1 MEKERIRGLCPKCGK
16 ELEIPGGLAE
26 FSCLYCGARLKPEDL
41 AGGNAAQNG
50 ENQSCED
57 PEDCFSRGVEGLLRA
72 VTAYPKIMNHMTRTE
87 FESFFE
93 RYARENRQA
102 VLDLD
107 RAAQGAYEETALRGA
122 REFQNGVER
131 YLDENR
137 KALTPRD
144 TQREDLKFALCLF
157 LVPVIR
163 QEKLGISEPLA
174 AALRQTWMEAYP
186 KSPFELTTY
195 EDLKAGFQRK
205 KLCFITTA
213 VTESLGKPDDCP
225 ELTAF
230 RAFRDGY
237 LMDCPD
243 GEELIREYYDTA
255 PGIVSAIS
263 LAGEPGTFRE
273 IWDRYLAPC
282 YEDILTG
289 RNERCKR
296 TYTEMVQALEKKYL
310 KL

>member
-1 MEKERIRGLCPKCGK
+1 MDNERIRGLCPKCGK
-16 ELEIPGGLAE
+16 ELEIPGELTE
-26 FSCLYCGARLKPEDL
+26 FSCLYCGARLKPEEL
-41 AGGNAAQNG
+41 APEKAERDMGCQ
-50 ENQSCED
+50 D
-57 PEDCFSRGVEGLLRA
+57 PEGCFRRGVEGLLRA
-72 VTAYPKIMNHMTRTE
+72 VTAYPKIMNHMTKSE
-87 FESFFE
+87 FTGFFE
-93 RYARENRQA
+93 RYAQENRQA

-107 RAAQGAYEETALRGA
+107 QAAQGAYEETARRGA
-122 REFQNGVER
+122 EKFQKGVEQ

-144 TQREDLKFALCLF
+144 TLREDVKFALCLF

-163 QEKLGISEPLA
+163 QEGLGISEPLA
-174 AALRQTWMEAYP
+174 AALRQVWMETYP

-195 EDLKAGFQRK
+195 EALVGGFQRK

-230 RAFRDGY
+230 RSFRDGY
-237 LMDCPD
+237 LMDCLD
-243 GEELIREYYDTA
+243 GEKLIREYYDVA
-255 PGIVSAIS
+255 PGIVTAIS
-263 LAGEPGTFRE
+263 VGGEPGTFRE

-282 YEDILTG
+282 YEDIRSG
-289 RNERCKR
+289 RNESCKK